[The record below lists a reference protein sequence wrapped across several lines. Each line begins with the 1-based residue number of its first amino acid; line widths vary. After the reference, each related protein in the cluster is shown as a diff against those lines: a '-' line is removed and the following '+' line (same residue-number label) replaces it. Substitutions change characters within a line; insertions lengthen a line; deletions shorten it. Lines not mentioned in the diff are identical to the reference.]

1 MTERKSKNYLKC
13 FRSNLRK
20 MIKRAIDFKINQ
32 SYSTGKAKKKKKNND
47 EKASFYKMWKG
58 KKVKVN
64 KNAYQKWY
72 I

>member
-32 SYSTGKAKKKKKNND
+32 SYSTGKAKKKKK
-47 EKASFYKMWKG
+47 KPMMKRQAFIKCG
-58 KKVKVN
+58 KVRKSR
-64 KNAYQKWY
+64 
-72 I
+72 